1 VTGHSLE
8 ECRDDYRFS
17 MLQGPLIT
25 IVGAAYGAPTERGDE
40 MFLAMATRSAQAI
53 RDLGTLDMLT

>member
-1 VTGHSLE
+1 
-8 ECRDDYRFS
+8 

-53 RDLGTLDMLT
+53 RDHGTLEMLT